1 MARRNA
7 IWGLDIGICAIKA
20 LRCVPGS
27 APGELLA
34 DRFDF
39 IEFPKMLNQPEVDV
53 DGQIHEAL
61 QQFLSRNDV
70 KGDRVAVSV
79 PGQSGLSRFFRPPPV
94 DLKTLPDIVKY
105 EVKQQIPFPIED
117 VIWDWQKLGGVEVDG
132 RIIDA
137 EVGLFAM
144 KRDGVFRA
152 LKPFDDAGIEVDIV
166 QLSPLAVFN
175 FATNELIRKSPGPDD
190 DGEAKGKSWVVLSIG
205 TDTTDLIVTNG
216 SRLWLRNIPVGGNH
230 FTKQLSRE
238 LKLTHAK
245 AEQLKKNVRLAE
257 DPKQLLTAMRPVFN
271 DLVNEVQRSIT
282 FFRSIDKTADIGQMV
297 LLGNAA
303 QLPGLRQYLGSQ
315 LEIDI
320 AKVDEFHRLK
330 GPEVI
335 QQGPFQENLLSFA
348 PAYGLCLQ
356 GIGQSQLK
364 TNLLPREI
372 QVDRIIEAKKPWV
385 LAAASFL
392 LGGAA
397 LGLLFSATQWFR
409 VSESY
414 TANGKSWKESF
425 SEVETRANR
434 SRALISTD
442 DEQKTTLNNIK
453 TISTELTSSSQD
465 KTTWIELY
473 EAIEQALP
481 KDPRI
486 TDRAV
491 DPKIVPFVD
500 REVIYIDSIESGFLS
515 DMAIWEALVQPL
527 QAGMVL
533 EQESPGSPAAIPPA
547 DPAVAAADPSAAGIP
562 TPTLSG
568 PGWVVELQ
576 AHHYHNSVRMMQESD
591 ASRQFVIRT
600 LINSLKNG
608 VVALPGAEDAGGG
621 VFKYT
626 DLGVFL
632 PTIVWTMDTPEDFT
646 ITIKNDRPENAGEA
660 DPSAGAS
667 RTGSISMPTAGP
679 GVTSGTEPASAGPR
693 TFEAPRYDFTVQ
705 FGWQPRNA
713 QERIAARAERL
724 KKEQEAAAASATTSA
739 LPADTQ

>member
-7 IWGLDIGICAIKA
+7 IWGIDIGICAIKA
-20 LRCVPGS
+20 LRCVPGN
-27 APGELLA
+27 APGELVA

-53 DGQIHEAL
+53 DGQIQEAL
-61 QQFLSRNDV
+61 QQFLSRNEV

-152 LKPFDDAGIEVDIV
+152 LKPFNDAGIDVDVV

-175 FATNELIRKSPGPDD
+175 FAVNELIRKNPADD
-190 DGEAKGKSWVVLSIG
+190 DGENKSKSWVVLSIG

-245 AEQLKKNVRLAE
+245 AEQLKKNVRQAE

-320 AKVDEFHRLK
+320 AKVDEFQRLK
-330 GPEVI
+330 GPEVV

-372 QVDRIIEAKKPWV
+372 QVERIIEAKKPWV

-397 LGLLFSATQWFR
+397 LGLLFSASQWFR
-409 VSESY
+409 VSDSY
-414 TANGKSWKESF
+414 TLNGIAWKDSF
-425 SEVETRANR
+425 SEVERRANR
-434 SRALISTD
+434 SKALVATD
-442 DEQKTTLNNIK
+442 DEQKTVLNNIK
-453 TISTELTSSSQD
+453 TISTELTSSSLD

-491 DPKIVPFVD
+491 DPKNIPFAD
-500 REVIYIDSIESGFLS
+500 REVIYVDSIESGFLA
-515 DMAIWEALVQPL
+515 DMASWEGLVQPL

-533 EQESPGSPAAIPPA
+533 AQDGP
-547 DPAVAAADPSAAGIP
+547 AAADSGSAA
-562 TPTLSG
+562 TPPAAATDPAAGAVPPATLTG

-576 AHHYHNSVRMMQESD
+576 AHHYHNSVRMMQEADS
-591 ASRQFVIRT
+591 SRQFVIRT
-600 LINSLKNG
+600 LINNLKNSD
-608 VVALPGAEDAGGG
+608 VTLPGDEAAGGG
-621 VFKYT
+621 VFKYS

-632 PTIVWTMDTPEDFT
+632 PTIVWTMETPEDFT
-646 ITIKNDRPENAGEA
+646 ITLKTDRPAGGAGGDSAQGGSRSGGLSMGGTMGNAGAEPAPA
-660 DPSAGAS
+660 DPK
-667 RTGSISMPTAGP
+667 
-679 GVTSGTEPASAGPR
+679 
-693 TFEAPRYDFTVQ
+693 TFKAPRYDFIVQ

-724 KKEQEAAAASATTSA
+724 KKEEAAAAAAAAAAGAATPET
-739 LPADTQ
+739 TE

>member
-7 IWGLDIGICAIKA
+7 IWGIDIGICAIKA

-27 APGELLA
+27 APGELVA

-53 DGQIHEAL
+53 DGQIQEAL
-61 QQFLSRNDV
+61 QQFLSRNEV

-152 LKPFDDAGIEVDIV
+152 LKPFNDAGIDVDVV

-175 FATNELIRKSPGPDD
+175 FAVNELIRKNPADD
-190 DGEAKGKSWVVLSIG
+190 DGENKSKSWVVLSIG

-245 AEQLKKNVRLAE
+245 AEQLKKNVRQAE

-320 AKVDEFHRLK
+320 AKVDEFQRLK
-330 GPEVI
+330 GPEVV

-372 QVDRIIEAKKPWV
+372 QVERIIEAKKPWV

-397 LGLLFSATQWFR
+397 LGLLFSASQWFR
-409 VSESY
+409 VSDSY
-414 TANGKSWKESF
+414 TLNGIAWKDSF
-425 SEVETRANR
+425 SEVERRASR
-434 SRALISTD
+434 SKALVATD
-442 DEQKTTLNNIK
+442 DEQKTVLNNIK
-453 TISTELTSSSQD
+453 TISTELTSSSLD

-491 DPKIVPFVD
+491 DPKNIPFAD
-500 REVIYIDSIESGFLS
+500 REVIYVDSIESGFLA
-515 DMAIWEALVQPL
+515 DMASWEAMVQPL

-533 EQESPGSPAAIPPA
+533 AQDGP
-547 DPAVAAADPSAAGIP
+547 AAADSGSAA
-562 TPTLSG
+562 TPPAAATDPAAGAVPPATLTG

-576 AHHYHNSVRMMQESD
+576 AHHYHNSVRMMQEADS
-591 ASRQFVIRT
+591 SRQFVIRT
-600 LINSLKNG
+600 LINNLKNSD
-608 VVALPGAEDAGGG
+608 VTLPGDEAAGGG
-621 VFKYT
+621 VFKYS

-632 PTIVWTMDTPEDFT
+632 PTIVWTMETPEDFT
-646 ITIKNDRPENAGEA
+646 ITLKTDRPAGGAGGDSAQGGSRSGGLSLGGTMGNTGAEPAPA
-660 DPSAGAS
+660 DPK
-667 RTGSISMPTAGP
+667 
-679 GVTSGTEPASAGPR
+679 
-693 TFEAPRYDFTVQ
+693 TFKAPRYDFIVQ

-724 KKEQEAAAASATTSA
+724 KKEEAAAAAAAVAAGAATPET
-739 LPADTQ
+739 TE